1 MKNLLKQLL
10 FGALQALPFGNV
22 LTVVAD
28 NVTSP
33 EYSPEGEINYPKLI
47 MYIITGL
54 IVLAR
59 LFGWITNE
67 DLILLIDNL
76 QEIE

>member
-33 EYSPEGEINYPKLI
+33 EYSPEGKINYPKLV
-47 MYIITGL
+47 MYVITGL

-67 DLILLIDNL
+67 DLILLIENL